1 MNDANAAESF
11 RNAPLLPKK
20 AMEPFPAFQ
29 AAASHMPAI
38 KNLAV
43 MN

>member
-11 RNAPLLPKK
+11 RNATLLPKK
-20 AMEPFPAFQ
+20 AMEVFLAFQ
-29 AAASHMPAI
+29 ADVTPGPAI
-38 KNLAV
+38 KSLAV